1 MLIKQRKDILASREV
16 LEREWFQ
23 DVCGEITAAITSV
36 THPAGTGNFTINPVR
51 QGNGVNPIKLNFVK
65 CLKEEYGWELE
76 ARLAISTAS
85 KNAGKIDAVKN
96 ILAAGKHFAVEWET
110 GNVSSSHRALNKIAL
125 GIISGKLIGG
135 ALIVPSRKL
144 YEYLT
149 DRIGNYAEIEPYFPV
164 WGSLRVKG
172 ECVISVFEIEHDSE
186 DKLLPLISKGK
197 DGMAKGLLTS
207 RKKRTRKAWK
217 TK

>member
-16 LEREWFQ
+16 LEREWFRA
-23 DVCGEITAAITSV
+23 VCGEITAAITSV
-36 THPAGTGNFTINPVR
+36 TYPAGMDTFSINPIR

-65 CLKEEYGWELE
+65 CLKDEYGWELE
-76 ARLAISTAS
+76 AKLAISTES
-85 KNAGKIDAVKN
+85 KNAGRIDAVKS
-96 ILAAGKHFAVEWET
+96 IPSSGKHFAVEWET
-110 GNVSSSHRALNKIAL
+110 GNISSSHRALNKIAL
-125 GIISGKLIGG
+125 GIIRGKLIGG

-149 DRIGNYAEIEPYFPV
+149 DRIGNYTELEPYFPV

-186 DKLLPLISKGK
+186 DNSLPLISKGK
-197 DGMAKGLLTS
+197 DGMARGLVNA
-207 RKKRTRKAWK
+207 RKKRVKKSRKAE
-217 TK
+217 